1 MAPAHPPAIMHKIN
15 CININD
21 TFKPASKALKMI
33 NYLPMKYEAT
43 SGVTPKNVFLFA
55 AAIGSTCLMIFEAA
69 AAVDELPA
77 SALTLVMM
85 VVVVF

>member
-1 MAPAHPPAIMHKIN
+1 
-15 CININD
+15 
-21 TFKPASKALKMI
+21 
-33 NYLPMKYEAT
+33 MKYEAT